1 MTDERERE
9 RKEKEKRRQKQ
20 KKKERKNKNNNASV
34 CNANAQAV
42 KGKRVVD
49 SMPIR
54 GAVDD
59 ESINFVST
67 LSWTLGI
74 LNEWRA
80 FFDGW
85 SFTYYL
91 SREKPAYVS
100 LSNSTCLRREK
111 KRKGERGRGVRWDRK
126 WSFLTG
132 MMVDAS
138 GRRVAWDK
146 WE

>member
-1 MTDERERE
+1 MLERNKQDR
-9 RKEKEKRRQKQ
+9 RGKKWPTKEKEKEKK
-20 KKKERKNKNNNASV
+20 KKKEDKNKRKKKEKIKITM
-34 CNANAQAV
+34 QACAT
-42 KGKRVVD
+42 R
-49 SMPIR
+49 MPIR